1 MIEFDVETKGLQWYD
16 QPGQQMFLAQFF
28 DPEDEDCEGAPP
40 RCSCGSTDI
49 VELGGMD
56 GEFQAAPWL
65 CNACGLDH
73 EWAYAPVILRHPEDR
88 EEIQRWLKKPGP
100 FRAWNSKFDL
110 HHLEAAGYTLPPED
124 AWYDGM
130 LLAHAIDGKG
140 SAVGLQAVGNRLFG
154 VEDQRDEDTLRT
166 VREGAGQ
173 ETEDAVKA
181 WLKEETH
188 RRRKESKATGVEF
201 VRPNYSDVPAEIMY
215 PYAAHDVTLQ
225 RRICDA
231 LEPKAGDLSE
241 VLELERGVLPA
252 AYAVER
258 RGFRVDREGALAMER
273 ELEGTLERV
282 EDECRELSG
291 DPEFN
296 PGSGAQIAAALE
308 ARGADLKGVRK
319 LKNGKPA
326 TDKEALAKVDDP
338 LARAVEAYRD
348 ATKLYSTNIKPI
360 LHPEL
365 DTTYGYR
372 APYLA
377 SDGRLHTNIR
387 QVGARTGRMSSSDP
401 NVQNWP
407 RDDLRMRHLVQAS
420 EGHKLIA
427 VDLDSIELRVFA
439 AFVGEGDLLR
449 MMSDPDS
456 DLHSYTADMIGLY
469 DFDRGGGVI
478 ESARQ
483 RGKKFNYSIIYGAGV
498 RSIQAAFGVNQEKAK
513 EMIWAY
519 HDTFPEVGEF
529 QRSIEATLEDQGY
542 VRTPWGRKHHVY
554 NQRHV
559 DREAYKFGNYL
570 VQGTSADLFKV
581 AVVRCHEAGIPMV
594 ALTHDE
600 ILADV
605 PEDEVDSA
613 ATIIVDALTNHERIT
628 KIIPLYAEAK
638 VVDRWSHAKDPE
650 YDPGWTKEN

>member
-1 MIEFDVETKGLQWYD
+1 MTIEFDTETRGLQWYD

-28 DPEDEDCEGAPP
+28 DPGDEDCRELPLDCP
-40 RCSCGSTDI
+40 LCGSHEILKADGNC
-49 VELGGMD
+49 GGC
-56 GEFQAAPWL
+56 GEFV
-65 CNACGLDH
+65 
-73 EWAYAPVILRHPEDR
+73 EEETAPVILRHPEDR
-88 EEIQRWLKKPGP
+88 DEIQRWLRKPGP
-100 FRAWNSKFDL
+100 FRAWHSKFDL
-110 HHLEAAGYTLPPED
+110 HHLEAAGYELPPED
-124 AWYDGM
+124 TWRDGM
-130 LLAHAIDGKG
+130 LMAHAIDGKG
-140 SAVGLQAVGNRLFG
+140 SAIGLQATGNKLFG
-154 VEDQRDEDTLRT
+154 PADERDEATLVT
-166 VREGAGQ
+166 IREGAGQ
-173 ETEDAVKA
+173 DTEDAVKG
-181 WLKEETH
+181 WLKEETK
-188 RRRKESKATGVEF
+188 RRRKESKDTGCEF
-201 VRPNYSDVPAEIMY
+201 IRPNYSDVPDEIMY

-225 RRICDA
+225 RRICDT
-231 LEPKAGDLSE
+231 LEPKTDDLTE
-241 VLELERGVLPA
+241 ILELERQTLPA
-252 AYAVER
+252 LYAVER
-258 RGFRVDREGALAMER
+258 RGFRVDRGGALAFES
-273 ELEGTLERV
+273 ELEAELEQV

-296 PGSGAQIAAALE
+296 PGSGAQIAKALKE
-308 ARGADLKGVRK
+308 RGADLTGIRK
-319 LKNGKPA
+319 LKSGLPA
-326 TDKEALAKVDDP
+326 TDKEALANIADP
-338 LARAVEAYRD
+338 LARAVEAYRN
-348 ATKLYSTNIKPI
+348 ATKLYSTNIRPI

-365 DTTYGYR
+365 ETDFGYR

-377 SDGRLHTNIR
+377 ADGRLHTNIR

-439 AFVGEGDLLR
+439 AFVGEGKLLE
-449 MMSDPDS
+449 MMSDPES
-456 DLHSYTADMIGLY
+456 DLHTYTAKMIGLR

-498 RSIQAAFGVNQEKAK
+498 RSIMAAFNVKQEKAR

-529 QRSIEATLEDQGY
+529 QAEIEGTLEDRGY

-581 AVVRCHEAGIPMV
+581 GVVRCHEAGIPMV

-605 PEDEVDSA
+605 PEAEVDSA
-613 ATIIVDALTNHERIT
+613 AKVIVEALTDHDRIT
-628 KIIPLYAEAK
+628 KIIPLFAEAQ
-638 VVDRWSHAKDPE
+638 VVDRWSQAKDPE
-650 YDPGWTKEN
+650 FDPGWTKED